1 MSKNYSSKKK
11 MLCIAA
17 LALFMI
23 SSCNFSKGVKKDLNT
38 GLTASYNGAALED
51 IYLADSSENK
61 LSSNKIKLGDKVMV
75 LAKGVENFTI
85 EDGKVFPG
93 CHILVTDKNNK
104 ELLNL
109 PDAFANLDK
118 GMAAEDAKNMKGILY
133 TGEPMAIGESYHLKV
148 RFFDKK
154 NTATEILANVDIT
167 MKE

>member
-1 MSKNYSSKKK
+1 MSNKYFPKKK
-11 MLCIAA
+11 MLYMAA
-17 LALFMI
+17 LSLLML

-61 LSSNKIKLGDKVMV
+61 LSSNQIKLGDKIMV
-75 LAKGVENFTI
+75 LAKGVENFTT

-93 CHILVTDKNNK
+93 CHILLTDKNKN

-109 PDAFANLDK
+109 PDAFAHLEK
-118 GMAAEDAKNMKGILY
+118 GLAAEDAKNMKGILY

-154 NTATEILANVDIT
+154 NTATEILADVDIT

>member
-1 MSKNYSSKKK
+1 
-11 MLCIAA
+11 
-17 LALFMI
+17 
-23 SSCNFSKGVKKDLNT
+23 
-38 GLTASYNGAALED
+38 
-51 IYLADSSENK
+51 
-61 LSSNKIKLGDKVMV
+61 MV

-118 GMAAEDAKNMKGILY
+118 GMAAEDAKNMKGIIY
-133 TGEPMAIGESYHLKV
+133 TGEPMAVGESYHLKV